1 MLKGVVFLTDA
12 KIEKQ
17 PVDYSAGLIIL
28 CLIPGNEEVALVLN
42 KRSMEIQVVPL
53 EFLKKRRY
61 RDALVEEREND
72 AIISFIQPDGFGS
85 PFGKEEPE
93 DDKDR
98 KVTAAREGEEET
110 GAPVWDR
117 LIADVSYTEKPNH
130 WSTYSNTV
138 FLADGRGFKF
148 DKANMRD
155 PFVDP
160 AWSDMWK
167 LRQLPIPRRR
177 HNDRDEQH
185 KERYSKRRMPEPV
198 EKGIG
203 IYQAALRRII
213 AILLQLNSDHLARL
227 GRPNDKDAEDL
238 VWMVVKQIPYRNFF
252 SHRMLKMLS
261 GLNRMDVAMDRLERD
276 FDKERGRG
284 ILYHPELTAAIGANM
299 ILWLPYKPEDPW
311 SMLNRTLQLIHERCH
326 VSIQSGIDAFLVDRL
341 ERREKAYLVSAD
353 KDTGLG
359 DSDEKSVVI
368 AEEDDP
374 IEDTKE

>member
-1 MLKGVVFLTDA
+1 MIDA
-12 KIEKQ
+12 EIEKR

-42 KRSMEIQVVPL
+42 KRSPEVQVVPL

-61 RDALVEEREND
+61 KDALVKEREND

-93 DDKDR
+93 DNKDR
-98 KVTAAREGEEET
+98 AITAAREGEEET
-110 GAPVWDR
+110 GSPVWDL
-117 LIADVSYTEKPNH
+117 LITDVSYTEKPNH

-138 FLADGRGFKF
+138 FLADGQGFKF
-148 DKANMRD
+148 CKENMQD

-160 AWSDMWK
+160 AWSGMWK
-167 LRQLPIPRRR
+167 LRQLPIPRTRR
-177 HNDRDEQH
+177 SDRDDQYE
-185 KERYSKRRMPEPV
+185 KRYNKKRMTEPV

-213 AILLQLNSDHLARL
+213 AILLQLNSDHMARL

-261 GLNRMDVAMDRLERD
+261 GLNRMDVAVNRLEQD
-276 FDKERGRG
+276 FDKDRGKG
-284 ILYHPELTAAIGANM
+284 VLYHPELTAQIGANM
-299 ILWLPYKPEDPW
+299 ILWLTYKPEDPF
-311 SMLNRTLQLIHERCH
+311 SQLNRTLQLIHERCH